1 MSYAILIVNDPMRL
15 VASQL
20 RVEEVPAAVWWA
32 FLVAV
37 YVPASIA
44 LAWPLARLLGLMPK
58 RGVLRRE
65 MAVERTEVRAPVQV
79 AAEAARGAGV
89 ASSP

>member
-1 MSYAILIVNDPMRL
+1 MSYAILIVNDAMRL

-20 RVEEVPAAVWWA
+20 RLEDLPGLLWWT

-44 LAWPLARLLGLMPK
+44 LAWPLARVLGLFP
-58 RGVLRRE
+58 RPVSPELESGI
-65 MAVERTEVRAPVQV
+65 AHTEVPIRLPAP
-79 AAEAARGAGV
+79 AEVGLA
-89 ASSP
+89 